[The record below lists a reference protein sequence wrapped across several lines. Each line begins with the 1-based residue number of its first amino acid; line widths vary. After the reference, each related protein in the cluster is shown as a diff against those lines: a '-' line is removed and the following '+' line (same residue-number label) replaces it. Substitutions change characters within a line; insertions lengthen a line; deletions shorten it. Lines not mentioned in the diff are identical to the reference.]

1 MLSNRLHA
9 LAASVLVAGLLT
21 PGFAQ
26 AQEPDQEFRNGVKA
40 FEEARF
46 EEAEVHFRNVLKSQP
61 DHEQALKYRDEAGYH
76 FWVRVL
82 AKGGRLATVAQR
94 ILKQAE
100 EAAIRERQDMEKL
113 RAEMPGLWAE
123 DFMTEVET
131 TERLIALYGHYVVPE
146 LVSVLSDKREEDRR
160 VRALHLLKR
169 LGDEGTLAVI
179 ELLESED
186 ITLQQNAAV
195 ALGHMGDIRAVP
207 PLMRL
212 ESKAGDSHVKAAAR
226 RSIDQLGGLDGGVP
240 ETYARIAEE
249 FYRENPIFV
258 TNRYREYVVWQWQ
271 TDRLGRRDV
280 ARFRWNEEV
289 AEEYCYDGLSV
300 APDNQ
305 ALWTLLL
312 DVYAQEW
319 TEIEETLRVAQQ
331 VKDAGG
337 EFDDEEIAR
346 LTTMQEQ
353 LAKVKMLVA
362 SRGADGLFS
371 ALGKAMADQRAPVAV
386 FLIERLQELDIDGSL
401 LAGGGS
407 VEFLP
412 SVERAGEAA
421 RPAPAPARPAPA
433 PAPANPPPAG
443 PKPQPVRDPEPADD
457 DAPPL
462 DDDDAPPLDDDDGKP
477 KRQPRRV
484 SQGPSTG
491 DDVRLGYRGPFMG
504 IDGRAIGATG
514 TTGEHLT
521 GGQALIAALTFG
533 DKRVRYAAAIALAHL
548 NPAVDFPNS
557 DAVITNLIDALGE
570 SGQRVVLVVEKDRNH
585 RNRMIGLLRELGY
598 MAFGVD
604 NGRDGIIRSKTFPSQ
619 DLVIVSSELNNEGDP
634 ARGEDPLEFELI
646 DDLKNDY
653 RTRHVKV
660 MVLAPAERHTIMQS
674 LVDEG
679 RALDILE
686 PEIDKATLADKLTRA
701 FGSEEDQRDEKSRSD
716 KICER
721 AALAIAQLRPGHT
734 KIAIAQAAAA
744 LAENARR
751 EAGRPD
757 NVRVACLKGLSAV
770 GAEGRSTL
778 DVLTR
783 EFLDGTNSIEVRRAM
798 ATAMGDVSKGQAM
811 PEDSFKALLAALADE
826 DKELHTNAGYAL
838 GKATLTG
845 AQALEVFVAQRQE

>member
-9 LAASVLVAGLLT
+9 LAASVLVAGLLS
-21 PGFAQ
+21 PGFAH
-26 AQEPDQEFRNGVKA
+26 AQQPDQEFRNGVKA

-113 RAEMPGLWAE
+113 RQEMPGLWAE

-160 VRALHLLKR
+160 VRALSLLKR

-212 ESKAGDSHVKAAAR
+212 ETKASDSHVKAAAR
-226 RSIDQLGGLDGGVP
+226 RSIDQLGGLEGAAP
-240 ETYARIAEE
+240 EAYARIAEE

-271 TDRLGRRDV
+271 SDRLGRRDV

-289 AEEYCYDGLSV
+289 AEEYCYDGLSI

-331 VKDAGG
+331 VKDRGG

-362 SRGADGLFS
+362 SRGAEGIFS
-371 ALGKAMADQRAPVAV
+371 ALGKAMADQRAPIAV
-386 FLIERLQELDIDGSL
+386 FLIERLQELDVDGAL

-412 SVERAGEAA
+412 AVERQGGSTA
-421 RPAPAPARPAPA
+421 PAQPAPARPAPA
-433 PAPANPPPAG
+433 PANPPPPPPPG
-443 PKPQPVRDPEPADD
+443 PRPTPVRDPEPSDD

-462 DDDDAPPLDDDDGKP
+462 DDEDEDRPR
-477 KRQPRRV
+477 RQPRRV
-484 SQGPSTG
+484 SQGPTTG
-491 DDVRLGYRGPFMG
+491 DDVRLGYRGPLMG

-548 NPAVDFPNS
+548 NPSVDFPNS
-557 DAVITNLIDALGE
+557 GAVITNLIDALGE

-585 RNRMIGLLRELGY
+585 RNRMLGLLRELGY

-634 ARGEDPLEFELI
+634 SRGEDPLEFELI

-653 RTRHVKV
+653 RTRHVKI

-686 PEIDKATLADKLTRA
+686 PEVDKATLADKLTRA
-701 FGSEEDQRDEKSRSD
+701 FGSDEDQRDEKSRSD

-734 KIAIAQAAAA
+734 KIAIAQAASA

-757 NVRVACLKGLSAV
+757 GVRVACLKGLSAV
-770 GAEGRSTL
+770 GAEGRGTL

-783 EFLDGTNSIEVRRAM
+783 EFTDTTNSVEVRRAM

-811 PEDSFKALLAALADE
+811 PDDAFKALLAALAD
-826 DKELHTNAGYAL
+826 DDQELHTNSGYAL

-845 AQALEVFVAQRQE
+845 AQALQVFVAQRQE